1 MEDGARTLREQRA
14 AYVGMQEWTSE
25 DVKRGGTAGFLK
37 SVPAIIRLPGCFLT
51 ERFGAFYVLLLFELA
66 LSAER
71 KTGFSRCRFRKR
83 LQAAELKKHTL
94 FKKK

>member
-71 KTGFSRCRFRKR
+71 RNRIITMSFQK
-83 LQAAELKKHTL
+83 AAAGR
-94 FKKK
+94 

>member
-37 SVPAIIRLPGCFLT
+37 SVPAIIRLPGRFLT
-51 ERFGAFYVLLLFELA
+51 ERFGVVLCF
-66 LSAER
+66 
-71 KTGFSRCRFRKR
+71 TFI
-83 LQAAELKKHTL
+83 
-94 FKKK
+94 

>member
-1 MEDGARTLREQRA
+1 MEDGARTLREQKA
-14 AYVGMQEWTSE
+14 AYVGMQEWTSK
-25 DVKRGGTAGFLK
+25 DVKRGGTAGFLE

-71 KTGFSRCRFRKR
+71 RNRILTMSFQK
-83 LQAAELKKHTL
+83 AAAGR
-94 FKKK
+94 